1 MRIVRISLI
10 ALCALLVLAVGAIA
24 YVTATFD
31 PNDYKGFVTDTF
43 ASRTGRTLAIDED
56 LRLAY
61 FPWLAVETGGVTIGG
76 APGFGEAPFATV
88 DRVAARV
95 KLLPLLERRV
105 EIGTVELRG
114 FSLNLARDAELRGNW
129 EDLVAALNGDAAEPA
144 PAEPGAAGIESL
156 AIEGVSIE
164 DGNVYWR
171 ENVSELRYSV
181 TGLSLTTGGI
191 GSGEPVAF
199 DAALAFK
206 DEVSALTAALEATA
220 VVAIEPSGSVIAT
233 DVETDVTITPSG
245 AAARTL
251 SATASRIAFD
261 QAAQTLAVDGLATQT
276 EGVAATWQL
285 AGAALLD
292 NPRIEGSV
300 SAPAADLAALLAAL
314 AVELPPGVDAN
325 ELGTAALDARFAF
338 QADPQVVTLS
348 SFDVRALGATVRGNG
363 TLSGGNELAGSIEI
377 PEFAPDEALQSWLR
391 AAVPATVDVSAID
404 RLALRTRF
412 DTTLDTRRVSL
423 RDLEATLLGATITGN
438 VETVPGARG
447 NVLRGSIATSRF
459 AADGFAKAF
468 AASLPPNLAA
478 SELGTIEL
486 DARFELDQGADT
498 LTVAPFAGELFG
510 LEASGEVSG
519 RNVSTNAE
527 WSGTA
532 KVAQFSPQALLQRF
546 GLPPQP
552 TSDPQALTRAA
563 IDARFAVTGERA
575 ELSNVVLA
583 LDDTRITGTFT
594 LVGFDAPAYR
604 FALDVDRV
612 NADRYLPPKARDAQE
627 GEATA
632 GDIELPQNNTMDLD
646 GTMRIGALELA
657 GMQFQEV
664 GTRVLI
670 GGGDAKLENARAN
683 LYGGT
688 FAGNFHVRAAG
699 NEPGLALD
707 GRAAGLALE
716 PLISA
721 LTGEP
726 ANFSGTGSFDLDLS
740 GTGRTV
746 IENVRTAGGNVT
758 FDMSSGV
765 IKGFNLGHAL
775 CSAYNVTQRA
785 PAPPEQTAE
794 TAYDGIKGSAVV
806 TAGTA
811 DSRDLLARTAFMDLT
826 AAGTLKLV
834 EQELDYSADARLT
847 GGIPIPG
854 CETLDQFVGD
864 ALPFNIKGTVTAPSI
879 TPDFSKLVQRQ
890 LREEVQERIQDR
902 IQDRLRD
909 ILRDR

>member
-1 MRIVRISLI
+1 MRIVKISLI
-10 ALCALLVLAVGAIA
+10 AIGAFLALAIAAIA

-76 APGFGEAPFATV
+76 APGFGDAPFATV
-88 DRVAARV
+88 NRVAARV

-105 EIGTVELRG
+105 EIGTVELTG
-114 FSLNLARDAELRGNW
+114 FTLNLARDAELRGNW
-129 EDLVAALNGDAAEPA
+129 EDLVAALNGGPTEAA
-144 PAEPGAAGIESL
+144 PAEPGAAAVESL
-156 AIEGVSIE
+156 AIEGVRIDE
-164 DGNVYWR
+164 GNVYWR

-181 TGLSLTTGGI
+181 TGLSLATGGI
-191 GSGEPVAF
+191 GSGEPVEF
-199 DAALAFK
+199 EAALQFK
-206 DEVSALTAALEATA
+206 DELSALAAALEASA
-220 VVAIEPSGSVIAT
+220 VVAIDADGSVVAT
-233 DVETDVTITPSG
+233 GVNTEVTVTPSG
-245 AAARTL
+245 AAPRTL
-251 SATASRIAFD
+251 AATADRIAFD
-261 QAAQTLAVDGLATQT
+261 KAAETLAVDGLATET
-276 EGVAATWQL
+276 AGVAATWQI
-285 AGAALLD
+285 AGSALLG

-300 SAPAADLAALLAAL
+300 AAPSADLAAVLAAL
-314 AVELPPGVDAN
+314 EIAPPAGLDSRA
-325 ELGTAALDARFAF
+325 LGSAALDARFYF
-338 QADPQVVTLS
+338 QAEPQVVTLTA
-348 SFDVRALGATVRGNG
+348 VEVQALGATVRGNG
-363 TLSGGNELAGSIEI
+363 TLTEGNELSGSIEI
-377 PEFAPDEALQSWLR
+377 PEFAPNAALQSWLR
-391 AAVPATVDVSAID
+391 STVPATIDVSAVE

-412 DTTLDTRRVSL
+412 ETTLESGRVSL
-423 RDLEATLLGATITGN
+423 RDLEANVLGATITGS

-447 NVLRGSIATSRF
+447 NLVRGTVATSRF
-459 AADGFAKAF
+459 EADAFAKAF

-478 SELGTIEL
+478 SELGTIDL
-486 DARFELDQGADT
+486 DARFEFDQAADT
-498 LTVAPFAGELFG
+498 LSVAPFAAELFG
-510 LEASGEVSG
+510 LAATGEVVG
-519 RNVSTNAE
+519 RNVSQTAE

-552 TSDPQALTRAA
+552 TSDSQALTRAT
-563 IDARFAVTGERA
+563 IDTRFEVTGERA

-583 LDDTRITGTFT
+583 LDDTRITGSFT

-646 GTMRIGALELA
+646 GTMRIGALGLA

-664 GTRVLI
+664 ATRVLI
-670 GGGDAKLENARAN
+670 GGGDAKLENARAK

-688 FAGNFHVRAAG
+688 FDGSFHVRAAG
-699 NEPGLALD
+699 NEPGLALE

-716 PLISA
+716 PLITA

-726 ANFSGTGSFDLDLS
+726 ANFSGTGSFDLNLS

-746 IENVRTAGGNVT
+746 IENVRTAGGNVS
-758 FDMSSGV
+758 FDMSGGV

-785 PAPPEQTAE
+785 PAPPDQPAE
-794 TAYDGIKGSAVV
+794 TAYDGIKGAAVV
-806 TAGTA
+806 AAGTA
-811 DSRDLLARTAFMDLT
+811 DSRDLIARTSFMDLT

-834 EQELDYSADARLT
+834 EQQLDYRADARLT
-847 GGIPIPG
+847 NAIPIPG

-864 ALPFNIKGTVTAPSI
+864 ALPFNITGTVTAPSI

-890 LREEVQERIQDR
+890 IREEVQERIQDR